1 MNSLELHNMLSEHRR
16 NVLRL
21 LDIDP
26 NLKFAD
32 KMKLIGYSKQLRKRL
47 DDMAANIELEFIR
60 IDADQQIHH
69 TGGSDQEPNG
79 DTVGTFKHARTQGD

>member
-1 MNSLELHNMLSEHRR
+1 MNNLEIHNMLSEHRR

-26 NLKFAD
+26 DLKFAE
-32 KMKLIGYSKQLRKRL
+32 KMKLIAYTKQLRKRL
-47 DDMAANIELEFIR
+47 DNMAANIQLQFIST
-60 IDADQQIHH
+60 DANQPIHH
-69 TGGSDQEPNG
+69 AGGSDQEPNG

>member
-26 NLKFAD
+26 DLKFNE
-32 KMKLIGYSKQLRKRL
+32 KMKLIGYTKQLRRRL
-47 DDMAANIELEFIR
+47 DEMAANIQLQFIST
-60 IDADQQIHH
+60 DADQQIHH
-69 TGGSDQEPNG
+69 AGGSDQEPNG

>member
-26 NLKFAD
+26 DLKFAD
-32 KMKLIGYSKQLRKRL
+32 KMKLIGYTKHLRKRL
-47 DDMAANIELEFIR
+47 DDMAATIQLEFIR
-60 IDADQQIHH
+60 TDANQQVHNS
-69 TGGSDQEPNG
+69 GGSDQEPNG
-79 DTVGTFKHARTQGD
+79 DTVGTFKHARPKGD

>member
-26 NLKFAD
+26 DLKFNE
-32 KMKLIGYSKQLRKRL
+32 KMKLIGYTKQLRRRL
-47 DDMAANIELEFIR
+47 DEMAANIQLEFIST
-60 IDADQQIHH
+60 DADQSIHH
-69 TGGSDQEPNG
+69 AGGSDQEPNG